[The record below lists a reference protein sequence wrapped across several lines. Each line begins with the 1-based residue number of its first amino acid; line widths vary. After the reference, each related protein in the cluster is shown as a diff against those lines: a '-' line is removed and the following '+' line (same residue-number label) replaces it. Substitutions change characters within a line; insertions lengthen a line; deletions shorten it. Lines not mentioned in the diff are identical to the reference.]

1 MSVISLILDSIH
13 ADFLTTT
20 KTKKIITTVD
30 HIWSYDYIHHVFDV
44 PASSLP
50 SLYQTND
57 DSKETGKGTFKRNGR
72 RF

>member
-13 ADFLTTT
+13 ADFLTTI

-30 HIWSYDYIHHVFDV
+30 HIWSYHHVFDV